1 MKLSLDIKP
10 EFTEELLTIQAPKRT
25 EAIDQIVTF
34 VNQLDK
40 TPALKGKKDN
50 QVYLLQPS
58 IIQRIYIENR
68 RLMAQTDTD
77 DYLLSMRLYQVL
89 ETLPQNFIKI
99 SQSEIIN
106 LKAVRQ
112 FAITANGLVEIHL
125 NNGQIT
131 YSSRRYLKSLKE
143 QLQ

>member
-1 MKLSLDIKP
+1 
-10 EFTEELLTIQAPKRT
+10 
-25 EAIDQIVTF
+25 
-34 VNQLDK
+34 
-40 TPALKGKKDN
+40 
-50 QVYLLQPS
+50 
-58 IIQRIYIENR
+58 
-68 RLMAQTDTD
+68 MAQTDTD